1 MFRKG
6 NHLLCLFLVIMAVTR
21 FTVSAQASG
30 PNGDENSEKNY
41 YVGAIEDQV
50 SVRDSLFFWQEK
62 IRLHTDK
69 SNFLPGEVLFFRADI
84 FTGPEQLRV
93 SASEV
98 LKVEFLN
105 EKGELLLSQFH
116 RIENGNS
123 VGSLEIP
130 KKLNE
135 GVYYLRAYTR
145 WMLNYGPELI
155 ATKQIEIEERRS
167 KTKSLAEGL
176 FLRPESGSLIDQL
189 PTQVMAYH
197 KDISLHKAPIVNSK
211 GEIITRNIEFQKGIG
226 RFLFTPVKGE
236 TYYIIVEE
244 DLLIPLPQVQE
255 TGYTIQ
261 LNNLNSDKAL
271 INIEASAQLMDRPV
285 FLKGVRNGISFFK
298 SEVVFQGGP
307 SEKIEIPKTELPEGI
322 LELRLEDDSGRV
334 WARRPWK
341 INKNELYIEVER
353 QRDASGDEVF
363 KFQVYDEM
371 GKPVETELS
380 VSLLEEINS
389 DLIPGSVRRGTE
401 GEAELRNQRFI
412 EDLLLLTGQYTGE
425 EINVVPSRVPDEILY
440 GFQKGLEF
448 YGQAYDLNNT
458 LLENTEIQM
467 LITAGEE
474 VFAIETKTNSD
485 GMFKI
490 TGMQIEGEAHI
501 IFRTAGEETD
511 EKLVKVVPYEY
522 EIPPLKLPGEVLTYS
537 EKEVGSDAERPQRS
551 VREFDSEIKSEKPIE
566 LEEVTLVATRELH
579 KTSVSRYDLRATRV
593 IEQDIERPKTLPQ
606 LFLNIPGVQV
616 VGLGTLSPSIFIP
629 RAARLGPLLWVIDG
643 FPLNQTTRFVDVIN
657 LVSYID
663 VERIELLLGAEASV
677 YGSRAAGGVIQ
688 IFTRSGSDIEYLARK
703 DAEVLYQGFHESVS
717 FEEYSSNRK
726 RKRSAEGIAKTLY
739 WEPQLATDSTGKAEI
754 RLSGTAIDSP
764 MRVVVKAVT
773 ENGLKGDTI
782 IFF

>member
-1 MFRKG
+1 MFIRS
-6 NHLLCLFLVIMAVTR
+6 NFSLCIFVVIVTV
-21 FTVSAQASG
+21 TPYMVSAQASYPKG
-30 PNGDENSEKNY
+30 YEISEKGY
-41 YVGAIEDQV
+41 YAGAFEDQV

-69 SNFLPGEVLFFRADI
+69 SSFLPGEVVFFRADV
-84 FTGPEQLRV
+84 FTGPDQLRV

-116 RIENGNS
+116 RIENGIS
-123 VGSLEIP
+123 AGSLEIP
-130 KKLNE
+130 KKLQE
-135 GVYYLRAYTR
+135 GVYYLRAYTQ
-145 WMLNYGPELI
+145 WMLNYDPDLI
-155 ATKQIEIEERRS
+155 ATKEVEIEERRS

-176 FLRPESGSLIDQL
+176 VLHPESGSLINQL
-189 PTQVMAYH
+189 PTQVMVYH
-197 KDISLHKAPIVNSK
+197 KDISLHKAPIVTSK
-211 GEIITRNIEFQKGIG
+211 GEIVTRNIEFQKGIG

-236 TYYIIVEE
+236 TYYISVA
-244 DLLIPLPQVQE
+244 DDMLIPLPQVQE
-255 TGYTIQ
+255 VGYTIQ

-271 INIEASAQLMDRPV
+271 INIEASAQLMDQPV
-285 FLKGVRNGISFFK
+285 FLKGVRNGISFFE
-298 SEVVFQGGP
+298 SEIVFQSSP
-307 SEKIEIPKTELPEGI
+307 REKIEIPKTELPEGI
-322 LELRLEDDSGRV
+322 LELRLEDSSGQV

-353 QRDASGDEVF
+353 QTDASGDEVF
-363 KFQVYDEM
+363 KFQVYDET

-389 DLIPGSVRRGTE
+389 DLIPGSVRKGIE
-401 GEAELRNQRFI
+401 GETELRNQRFI

-425 EINVVPSRVPDEILY
+425 DINVVPSRVPDEIRY

-458 LLENTEIQM
+458 LLQNTEIQM

-474 VFAIETKTNSD
+474 VFAIETKTNSN

-490 TGMQIEGEAHI
+490 SEMEIEGEAHI
-501 IFRTAGEETD
+501 IFRTAGEETE

-522 EIPPLKLPGEVLTYS
+522 EIPPLKLTGEGLTYS
-537 EKEVGSDAERPQRS
+537 ENKVGSDSERPQRS
-551 VREFDSEIKSEKPIE
+551 VRDFDSDIRSEKPIE
-566 LEEVTLVATRELH
+566 LEEVTLLATRELH
-579 KTSVSRYDLRATRV
+579 KTRVSRYDLRATRV

-703 DAEVLYQGFHESVS
+703 DAEVLYQGFHESMS
-717 FEEYSSNRK
+717 FEEYRNNRK
-726 RKRSAEGIAKTLY
+726 RKRSAEGIANTLY
-739 WEPQLATDSTGKAEI
+739 WEPQLLTDSNGKAEI
-754 RLSGTAIDSP
+754 RLARPAIDSP

-773 ENGLKGDTI
+773 ENGLKGNTVT
-782 IFF
+782 FF